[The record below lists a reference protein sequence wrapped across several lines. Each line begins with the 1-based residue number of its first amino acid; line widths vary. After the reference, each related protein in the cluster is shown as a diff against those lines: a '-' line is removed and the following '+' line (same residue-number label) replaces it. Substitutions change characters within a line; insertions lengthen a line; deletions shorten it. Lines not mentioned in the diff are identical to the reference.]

1 MILILNYNDD
11 ESLMVDY
18 DKFLP
23 TGDEAEKQSKKEL
36 QLKKLKNMKHVRDA
50 IKIIELFSL

>member
-36 QLKKLKNMKHVRDA
+36 
-50 IKIIELFSL
+50 